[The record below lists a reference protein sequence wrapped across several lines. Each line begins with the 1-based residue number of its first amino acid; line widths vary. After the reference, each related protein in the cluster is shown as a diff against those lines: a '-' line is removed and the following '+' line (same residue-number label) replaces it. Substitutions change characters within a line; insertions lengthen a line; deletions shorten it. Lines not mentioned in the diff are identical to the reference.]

1 MREKP
6 QIAIKSCLE
15 FGVWCFSGAWSL
27 VFGVCLLTSC
37 TQNQKSAEL
46 VALHSYPPSIELTG
60 LESRQ
65 SIVIQAEY
73 SDGTT
78 RDVTTE
84 ARPRIADS
92 RWARLSLSLPKGRL
106 TNSIGSALTII
117 PIANGSTELSAAF
130 RG

>member
-60 LESRQ
+60 AEPRQ

-78 RDVTTE
+78 RDVTTD
-84 ARPRIADS
+84 ARVRITDS
-92 RWARLSLSLPKGRL
+92 RYARLLLSSPETHA
-106 TNSIGSALTII
+106 TNKTAT
-117 PIANGSTELSAAF
+117 A
-130 RG
+130 